1 MKKKIINGILMVA
14 LLVATTTS
22 FVSCKDYDEDVKTD
36 LTAQLQK
43 LNGDYLAADA
53 ALNRAIQAQLANKAD
68 SASFWNFK
76 KNVED
81 NYATKQ
87 ELKDNY
93 ATKQELKDS
102 LEKYATLGYV
112 DAETRKLWD
121 ALNDTKDANS
131 VASKLAA
138 INDAISGE
146 NGINNQISDING
158 AIENVNSQLKSLK
171 DQIDTIVEALR
182 NMVTSVTVNAV
193 SNGIISNSKV
203 YPGLDMQLVG
213 AVYGEPINAK
223 GAFPS
228 KESGLSDAA
237 LAGVESLDGYYKWED
252 GELITTD
259 KDGYNAGKIY
269 FTLNPSN
276 INPNNLKALS
286 LVNSQN
292 KEIFTLG
299 EVTKSNDVLTWGIT
313 RADGDTFEPTLWEAP
328 VKYDVNSVKA
338 LELKNIVNFSALKN
352 NVKNII
358 NEVKNVDSK
367 STAKSAAKNVLKETA
382 SAVANLL
389 NSKIPAMPA
398 VALKATWEDTV
409 GVRSVLSDYSIA
421 ATAYKPLSFSEF
433 NGVSLGTD
441 IDFTK
446 VDNGFKKIIDNVRKE
461 LNGINL
467 SGLKINGIT
476 MSEDD
481 YKNYDKSQYL
491 WIKITTTLDIGE
503 VFNDRYDPV
512 ISNMNIEIATTNTNV
527 APAGFTDSWWPANK
541 AEAGTWWANWNGHY
555 WAGNSNNVYQGIQT
569 TISGPTKI
577 DADMRAAIQSLIEG
591 KVNGTLNSTNDAIQ
605 DVVDQVKNVIKKAN
619 DGLDKVVSLEN
630 SVTDYLESFINRT
643 ANFVSTGRFLE
654 PILLVNTSK
663 GIARATGTYEAGKY
677 IFVPTTM
684 NYELIAPAFKKY
696 IAVLDKDGKVIA
708 GSQKILTKG
717 DKDFSSVEINLTKD
731 AAKVVYAAMD
741 FRGYQVAKVYNV
753 TVE

>member
-14 LLVATTTS
+14 LLAATSTS
-22 FVSCKDYDEDVKTD
+22 FVSCKDNDEDVKTD

-43 LNGDYLAADA
+43 LDGDYKAADA
-53 ALNRAIQAQLANKAD
+53 ALNSAIQAQLANKANQSD
-68 SASFWNFK
+68 LDDFK
-76 KNVED
+76 AAV
-81 NYATKQ
+81 
-87 ELKDNY
+87 KD
-93 ATKQELKDS
+93 
-102 LEKYATLGYV
+102 GYV
-112 DAETRKLWD
+112 TKAEFDPFKEKVTGDIADIYSK
-121 ALNDTKDANS
+121 LNDTEDPTS
-131 VASKLAA
+131 VASQLAA
-138 INDAISGE
+138 IKASINGE
-146 NGINNQISDING
+146 GGINEQISDINKALEAVDG
-158 AIENVNSQLKSLK
+158 KLK
-171 DQIDTIVEALR
+171 DLKKQINTIVDALS

-276 INPNNLKALS
+276 IDPNNLKALS
-286 LVNSQN
+286 LVNSKN
-292 KEIFTLG
+292 EEIFTLG
-299 EVTKSNDVLTWGIT
+299 EVTKSNEILTWGIT
-313 RADGDTFEPTLWEAP
+313 RADFAPTLWEAP

-358 NEVKNVDSK
+358 DAAKSADSK
-367 STAKSAAKNVLKETA
+367 STAKSAAKTVLKETA
-382 SAVANLL
+382 TAVANLL

-441 IDFTK
+441 INFDR
-446 VDNGFKKIIDNVRKE
+446 VDNAFKKIIDNVRKE
-461 LNGINL
+461 LNGIDL
-467 SGLKINGIT
+467 SGLKIGTIT
-476 MSEDD
+476 IDNYND
-481 YKNYDKSQYL
+481 YNKSQTV
-491 WIKITTTLDIGE
+491 WIKITTAYINKPGVGVVIDNVDIALTTTTKGAAAPSGYSNSDTSAGGTL
-503 VFNDRYDPV
+503 
-512 ISNMNIEIATTNTNV
+512 
-527 APAGFTDSWWPANK
+527 AGKKVSVTSTD
-541 AEAGTWWANWNGHY
+541 
-555 WAGNSNNVYQGIQT
+555 V
-569 TISGPTKI
+569 
-577 DADMRAAIQSLIEG
+577 DADMSAAIKILVED
-591 KVNGTLNSTNDAIQ
+591 KVNGTLTSTNNAIQ
-605 DVVDQVKNVIKKAN
+605 DVLDQVKNVIKKAN
-619 DGLDKVVSLEN
+619 DGLDKVNSLEN
-630 SVTDYLESFINRT
+630 SVTDYLESLISRT

-654 PILLVNTSK
+654 PILLVNSND
-663 GIARATGTYEAGKY
+663 GIRRATGTYEAGKY
-677 IFVPTTM
+677 TFVPTTM

-696 IAVLDKDGKVIA
+696 IAVLDKNGKVIA

-717 DKDFSSVEINLTKD
+717 DKNFSSVEIELTTD
-731 AAKVVYAAMD
+731 AAQIVYAAMD

-753 TVE
+753 TVK

>member
-53 ALNRAIQAQLANKAD
+53 ALNKAIQAQLANKAD

-87 ELKDNY
+87 ELKD
-93 ATKQELKDS
+93 S

-112 DAETRKLWD
+112 DAETQRLWD

-171 DQIDTIVEALR
+171 DQIDTIVDALR

-441 IDFTK
+441 INFTK
-446 VDNGFKKIIDNVRKE
+446 VDNAFKKIIDNVRKE

-467 SGLKINGIT
+467 SGLRINKINIT
-476 MSEDD
+476 EEELANYNKSKYVMIYIYQNYAAKTVDDGDEDPTNDKTLNGVLNDLYIDLWTSDSPIYD
-481 YKNYDKSQYL
+481 YEDYRD
-491 WIKITTTLDIGE
+491 
-503 VFNDRYDPV
+503 
-512 ISNMNIEIATTNTNV
+512 
-527 APAGFTDSWWPANK
+527 ANGN
-541 AEAGTWWANWNGHY
+541 GT
-555 WAGNSNNVYQGIQT
+555 VYEFRCVYM
-569 TISGPTKI
+569 
-577 DADMRAAIQSLIEG
+577 DADMREAISSLING
-591 KVNGTLNSTNDAIQ
+591 KINGTLESTDKAIQ

-619 DGLDKVVSLEN
+619 DGLDKVESLEN

-684 NYELIAPAFKKY
+684 SYELIAPAFKKY